1 MPTFLQRCYLAIADA
16 SNQWVTVGPLVYSSQ
31 VAERTITVAS
41 GFETDLASIPR
52 SFHWLIPVNGK
63 HRLAAIIHDWLY
75 AKAPEWCTRKLADQV
90 LLEAMKALGES
101 WWRRTAMYSA
111 VRAGGWLYWR
121 KCRECKN
128 HEVSHGS

>member
-1 MPTFLQRCYLAIADA
+1 MPRFLQRCYLAIADR
-16 SNQWVTVGPLVYSSQ
+16 SNQWVTVGALVYLSDIAQ
-31 VAERTITVAS
+31 RTITVDE

-75 AKAPEWCTRKLADQV
+75 AKAPDWCTRKLADQV

-121 KCRECKN
+121 KCRECK
-128 HEVSHGS
+128 HSRVAS

>member
-1 MPTFLQRCYLAIADA
+1 MARFLQRCHLAIGERA
-16 SNQWVTVGPLVYSSQ
+16 NQWMTHGLLVYLSD
-31 VAERTITVAS
+31 VAGRTITIDS

-63 HRLAAIIHDWLY
+63 HRLAAIVHDWLY
-75 AKAPEWCTRKLADQV
+75 AKAPAWCTRKVADQV

-101 WWRRTAMYSA
+101 WWRRTAMYTA

-121 KCRECKN
+121 KCRECN
-128 HEVSHGS
+128 HGEVTSEQ